1 MNNNTLIDM
10 LENIIKDIKENNYQ
24 SKYTT
29 YLHTILQKFL
39 FIKDI
44 NQNPPSNREV
54 FDFLSLGWYIYNN
67 LETN

>member
-10 LENIIKDIKENNYQ
+10 LENIIMDIRDDKYQ
-24 SKYTT
+24 MKYTT
-29 YLHTILQKFL
+29 YLTSILQKFL
-39 FIKDI
+39 FIKEI
-44 NQNPPSNREV
+44 NQNPPSNRDI

>member
-10 LENIIKDIKENNYQ
+10 LEEIIRDIRNDKYQ
-24 SKYTT
+24 IKYTT
-29 YLHTILQKFL
+29 YLASILQKFL

-44 NQNPPSNREV
+44 NQNPPSNKDV

>member
-10 LENIIKDIKENNYQ
+10 LEGIIKDIKENKYQ

-39 FIKDI
+39 FIK
-44 NQNPPSNREV
+44 E
-54 FDFLSLGWYIYNN
+54 
-67 LETN
+67 